1 MSEVRAEQIVG
12 PNGEQKYTSND
23 GHTTSSKRMP
33 RSVVTYVLLA
43 ILVILLIF
51 PVITIPILFWQYSK
65 QRKADT
71 VTNANSVTV

>member
-1 MSEVRAEQIVG
+1 MSDVRAEQIVG
-12 PNGEQKYTSND
+12 PNGEQKYM
-23 GHTTSSKRMP
+23 SSQRMP
-33 RSVVTYVLLA
+33 RSVGTYVLLA

-71 VTNANSVTV
+71 VTNANTVTV